1 MKGVPTTMKYMLM
14 FCPTDE
20 DKARS
25 AAMTPE
31 AMADLNGQVVQW
43 LQRHKALSFAR
54 LQPPSTATTVRLRNG
69 AAPVITDGPFVEA
82 KESIGGF
89 AVLEADDL
97 DQALAIAKTWPPRG
111 IVEIRPVLEPTQR

>member
-1 MKGVPTTMKYMLM
+1 MKYMLM

-20 DKARS
+20 DQARL
-25 AAMTPE
+25 AAMTPAAVAE
-31 AMADLNGQVVQW
+31 LAAQVFQW
-43 LQRHKALSFAR
+43 LQQHRAIAFAR
-54 LQPPSTATTVRLRNG
+54 LQPPSTATTVRYRDG
-69 AAPVITDGPFVEA
+69 FAPTITDGPFVEA

-111 IVEIRPVLEPTQR
+111 IVEIRPVMEPPQR